1 MSEEFLIGGFT
12 STMKKGLI
20 AGYGIYVT
28 NKRIIGIKARKR
40 YVVGAIIGTIL
51 GGPAFGESLG
61 RALTK
66 DESRKL
72 IEELDKKKD
81 FEAYK
86 EDISYIELKK
96 PSFWR
101 RGHLLVA
108 MKSGES
114 IKVLVDEKGD
124 YERLLTLLREFYPE
138 ALRLVG

>member
-12 STMKKGLI
+12 STMKKGRI

-28 NKRIIGIKARKR
+28 NKRIIGIKAWKR
-40 YVVGAIIGTIL
+40 FVVGATIGAIL
-51 GGPAFGESLG
+51 GGAAVGALLG

-114 IKVLVDEKGD
+114 IKVLMAEKGD